1 MDADDSVA
9 GFSSAVGV
17 CLEEAIRNFRAGDPD
32 AATVSLAE
40 SVELCERYPAYAMFR
55 SADLGSSLQS
65 IVHGFISNAI
75 AKGRSGP
82 QMLDLLA
89 RIQAITQRAL
99 H

>member
-9 GFSSAVGV
+9 AFSSAVGE

-32 AATVSLAE
+32 SAAASLAE
-40 SVELCERYPAYAMFR
+40 SVELCEQHPAYAMSR
-55 SADLGSSLQS
+55 SADLGSSLQKV
-65 IVHGFISNAI
+65 VHGFISNAI

-82 QMLDLLA
+82 EMRDLLR
-89 RIQAITQRAL
+89 RIEAISQYPL